1 MAQCVPRLEK
11 RHCRLTGR
19 RNEHFLAA
27 HALHFAAARNRDA
40 HNVRY
45 AMSLDLVVM
54 HQAKIGFKF
63 CANRKSVV
71 VPHFP
76 FKKIALKVSSNGKQ
90 SFVRKREC
98 GSE

>member
-45 AMSLDLVVM
+45 AMSLDLVVRF
-54 HQAKIGFKF
+54 QRKIH
-63 CANRKSVV
+63 AN
-71 VPHFP
+71 PP
-76 FKKIALKVSSNGKQ
+76 
-90 SFVRKREC
+90 
-98 GSE
+98 